1 MIIGLDLDNTICST
15 DKKIKKY
22 SNIYCQEKQINEEVL
37 WTNDEYKQD
46 FLRLYLEKIY
56 KEAQL
61 KQNCKKVLQELKKK
75 NYKLL
80 IITARRNKY
89 LSVDMKT
96 FIYNYFKKRNIII
109 DGIILDAKDKVDA
122 CKEKK
127 VDIML
132 EDSIYNYNLLKES
145 NVNVVLFDEK
155 NNSEIKQKI
164 TNWNQF
170 LEYISKYVKRV

>member
-127 VDIML
+127 
-132 EDSIYNYNLLKES
+132 
-145 NVNVVLFDEK
+145 
-155 NNSEIKQKI
+155 
-164 TNWNQF
+164 
-170 LEYISKYVKRV
+170 